1 MGRYY
6 SGNIEGKFWFGTQ
19 NSDAAEQ
26 FGAVANEPNYINYLA
41 DNSEVCKTRIKELLA
56 EIGVNH
62 DDECEAI
69 INHHKEINDNDSPTN
84 DQSKSSID
92 IPFIQQYT
100 KKKLWDGLQW
110 NKYDSQ
116 LADLE
121 LGFKIYWCIID
132 KGECYFEAEL

>member
-6 SGNIEGKFWFGTQ
+6 SGNINGKFWFGTQ

-26 FGAVANEPNYINYLA
+26 FGAKASEPNFINYIA
-41 DNSEVCKTRIKELLA
+41 DDSDLCKTRIKELLA
-56 EIGVNH
+56 EIGINH

-69 INHHKEINDNDSPTN
+69 IDHHKMINDETKGETN
-84 DQSKSSID
+84 ANAID

-100 KKKLWDGLQW
+100 KKKLGDGLHRD
-110 NKYDSQ
+110 KYDSQ

-132 KGECYFEAEL
+132 KGECFFEAEF